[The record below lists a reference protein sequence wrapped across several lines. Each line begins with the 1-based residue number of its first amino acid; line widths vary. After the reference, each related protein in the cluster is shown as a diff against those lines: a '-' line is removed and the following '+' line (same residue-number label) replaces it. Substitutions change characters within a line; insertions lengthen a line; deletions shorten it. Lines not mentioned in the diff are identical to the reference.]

1 MVSISDKF
9 GRASDGTGYVHITTV
24 KTARVAATMTLEC
37 YDLSKASTT
46 TPVFFMTYKKVVDP
60 VTEEVTISNQTSWK
74 ALVNIATNSFTNME
88 VAPGYTDIGNEVGDF
103 VELMPTSY
111 WGDELA
117 SGIMQQHKADGTH
130 NAVTAT
136 SLSTTGNI
144 SAGGTLSSTGAT
156 SVGGA
161 LTVTGD
167 VAVTGSVRATPRLSA
182 TTSTTSLTPNID
194 NYNVYDV
201 TALAAGLAVN
211 APTGTPRNGD
221 ILIFRIKDNGTTRA
235 ITWNAAFQNVSGL
248 PNITNTTVSKWH
260 TVGTMYSTA
269 ASKWL
274 IVSVTTEA

>member
-1 MVSISDKF
+1 MVSISDKI
-9 GRASDGTGYVHITTV
+9 GKASDGTGYVHITTV

-74 ALVNIATNSFTNME
+74 ALVNIATNTFTDMQ
-88 VAPGYTDIGNEVGDF
+88 VAPGYTDVGNEVGDF
-103 VELMPTSY
+103 VEFMPTSH
-111 WGDELA
+111 WGDEFAGAVL
-117 SGIMQQHKADGTH
+117 QQHNPNGTH
-130 NAVTAT
+130 AAVTAT

-144 SAGGTLSSTGAT
+144 SAGGTLASTGNAT
-156 SVGGA
+156 VGGA
-161 LTVTGD
+161 LTVTGN

-182 TTSTTSLTPNID
+182 TASTATLTPDIDSYNI
-194 NYNVYDV
+194 YDV
-201 TALAAGLAVN
+201 TALAAGLTIN

-221 ILIFRIKDNGTTRA
+221 ILIFRIKDNGTTRT

-248 PNITNTTVSKWH
+248 ADITNTTVSKWH
-260 TVGTMYSTA
+260 TIGTMYSTA

-274 IVSVTTEA
+274 IVSITTEA